1 MMMTQYDDL
10 NLLDDW
16 LLRQAIEQA
25 ERRVPIDEELVP
37 ESVAQLGRVYIHL
50 YVQTIFEGEVGNG
63 GLHQFFENSSGALAP
78 IVRDAL
84 EQMNLSDYANIMGEL
99 VTALGPEYPFDQS
112 ARLVKMQSNPAFQE
126 MLDRGYQAIDVW
138 TEEFCLARAKYARD
152 NGVVK

>member
-50 YVQTIFEGEVGNG
+50 YVQTIFEGRSETAAFINFSRIRQARW
-63 GLHQFFENSSGALAP
+63 HRSFEMRWN
-78 IVRDAL
+78 
-84 EQMNLSDYANIMGEL
+84 
-99 VTALGPEYPFDQS
+99 
-112 ARLVKMQSNPAFQE
+112 K
-126 MLDRGYQAIDVW
+126 
-138 TEEFCLARAKYARD
+138 
-152 NGVVK
+152 